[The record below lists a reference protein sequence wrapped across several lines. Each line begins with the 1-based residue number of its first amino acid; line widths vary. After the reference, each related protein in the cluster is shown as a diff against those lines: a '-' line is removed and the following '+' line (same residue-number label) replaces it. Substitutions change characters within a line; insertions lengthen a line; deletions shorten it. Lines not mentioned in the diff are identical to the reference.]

1 MPYLQI
7 STFPLQTWSV
17 DMRGGIKVR
26 KQCEPQA
33 PKRDQGLP
41 FGPHFT
47 FCSLGS
53 KRKPQVVCPKLK
65 ISGRITTAVGY
76 KSPPCLRSWP
86 QKNTSEKPSAL
97 PEFRSHLPSLRT
109 FLGEF
114 SEIDRRVR
122 VLLLVLFPAG
132 LHEEGVRGHLAPRLV
147 GVSFT
152 HGAGRRRPGGRG
164 AVGGRPR
171 GPASRPNTR
180 PPPLARKATGAA
192 APPPARPAAA
202 CAHTPSSRRPP
213 ARLTRGHHVSP
224 EAPERRRPPRPGLR
238 QERRARR
245 RGPFPDRNVFPAST
259 SPARLKELSPRDR
272 RSKKRLKPGPDAA
285 SRPPQPPALPGPP
298 LRLRSPARTPRA
310 AVPGPAKR
318 LWGKGKRQAHEHE
331 GAKRGSCLVAA
342 FPQSPAERPEPA
354 ETLPSQGSGV
364 NWFIANAILC
374 LLFCR
379 VLRATAT

>member
-1 MPYLQI
+1 MVP
-7 STFPLQTWSV
+7 
-17 DMRGGIKVR
+17 GG
-26 KQCEPQA
+26 
-33 PKRDQGLP
+33 
-41 FGPHFT
+41 
-47 FCSLGS
+47 
-53 KRKPQVVCPKLK
+53 
-65 ISGRITTAVGY
+65 VG
-76 KSPPCLRSWP
+76 
-86 QKNTSEKPSAL
+86 
-97 PEFRSHLPSLRT
+97 
-109 FLGEF
+109 
-114 SEIDRRVR
+114 
-122 VLLLVLFPAG
+122 
-132 LHEEGVRGHLAPRLV
+132 LV
-147 GVSFT
+147 GEE
-152 HGAGRRRPGGRG
+152 
-164 AVGGRPR
+164 
-171 GPASRPNTR
+171 
-180 PPPLARKATGAA
+180 RKATGAA

-331 GAKRGSCLVAA
+331 GAKRGSCLS
-342 FPQSPAERPEPA
+342 SPRHGNLTSRATGHTPA
-354 ETLPSQGSGV
+354 PLIGSGDYSNSRRPHPV
-364 NWFIANAILC
+364 AREASDWSVSHQARPSSPSLAGSVG
-374 LLFCR
+374 R
-379 VLRATAT
+379 PGR